1 MRGGM
6 EYLKIGRVEIMKL
19 FRNLVYA
26 HNVEVCERAY
36 ESLSNSSKTQKYKN
50 YVQYFEELYEIS
62 ESWAKC
68 FRTEKL
74 IRRSNTNNYV

>member
-1 MRGGM
+1 
-6 EYLKIGRVEIMKL
+6 MKL

-26 HNVEVCERAY
+26 YDVEGYKKA
-36 ESLSNSSKTQKYKN
+36 SGNLFNSSKIQKL
-50 YVQYFEELYEIS
+50 VQCFKELCEIS

-74 IRRSNTNNYV
+74 IRISNTNIYVEAQFLS